1 MPSKTVSKEVFGN
14 PVEKE
19 TFMTLALDRGLS
31 LLEQL
36 CDQPE
41 GMPLTALADE
51 LEIPRSACH
60 RLLGELQR
68 RGYVRQLRSQG
79 DYTLTAKLASMG
91 LGLLSSKGII
101 DIAEPIL
108 ERLAKE
114 SGELVRLSIVD
125 DERLVWVAK
134 SQGTRMGLR
143 YDPDMGMEARLSCT
157 ASGHAWLLTLSD
169 ERALELVSRQGF
181 GQPKEYGPKAPTTVM
196 SLLEMIHAARARG
209 YAMID
214 EVFAPGMTA
223 MAAPVVRGQ
232 ETVGVVSIA
241 GPRQRLTTARM
252 QKLSTAVLAA
262 TAELGPISRI
272 STLSGKPKLGRS

>member
-1 MPSKTVSKEVFGN
+1 
-14 PVEKE
+14 
-19 TFMTLALDRGLS
+19 MTLSLDRGLS

-36 CDQPE
+36 CGQPE
-41 GMPLTALADE
+41 GMPLTSLADE
-51 LEIPRSACH
+51 LDIPRSACH
-60 RLLGELQR
+60 RLLAELQR
-68 RGYVRQLRSQG
+68 RGYVRQVQSQG
-79 DYTLTAKLASMG
+79 EYLLTAKIASMG
-91 LGLLSSKGII
+91 LELLSSKGIV
-101 DIAEPIL
+101 DIAEPVL

-125 DERLVWVAK
+125 DDRLVWIAK

-143 YDPDMGMEARLSCT
+143 YDPDMGMDARLSCT
-157 ASGHAWLLTLSD
+157 ASGHAWLMTMSD

-181 GQPKEYGPKAPTTVM
+181 GQPKDYGPNAPITVM
-196 SLLEMIHAARARG
+196 SLLEMLSAARTRG
-209 YAMID
+209 FAMID

-241 GPRQRLTTARM
+241 GPRQRHTLKRM
-252 QKLSTAVLAA
+252 QQLASAMLAA

-272 STLSGKPKLGRS
+272 STLSGKPQLGRV

>member
-1 MPSKTVSKEVFGN
+1 
-14 PVEKE
+14 
-19 TFMTLALDRGLS
+19 MTLSLDRGL
-31 LLEQL
+31 LLIEQL
-36 CDQPE
+36 SGQPE

-51 LEIPRSACH
+51 LDIPRSACH
-60 RLLGELQR
+60 RLLVELQR
-68 RGYVRQLRSQG
+68 RGYVRQIRSQG
-79 DYTLTAKLASMG
+79 NYLLTVKIASIG
-91 LGLLSSKGII
+91 LEFLSSKGIV

-125 DERLVWVAK
+125 DDRLVWVAK

-143 YDPDMGMEARLSCT
+143 YDPDMGMDARLSCT

-169 ERALELVSRQGF
+169 ERSLELVSRQGF
-181 GQPKEYGPKAPTTVM
+181 GQPKEYGPKAPTTVH
-196 SLLEMIHAARARG
+196 SLLEMLQAARKRG

-241 GPRQRLTTARM
+241 GPRQRLTIKRM
-252 QKLSTAVLAA
+252 QQLAPAVLAA

-272 STLSGKPKLGRS
+272 STLSGKPQLGRS